1 MVQYP
6 LKLIKGD
13 IPMNKNTLTKTPVVF
28 ALAILC
34 CILWGSAT
42 PSIKMGYEL
51 FQIASGDT
59 ASQILF
65 AGMRF
70 TIAGILTILFGS
82 LLSRKALVPKKQS
95 IPSIVKLAMIQTILQ
110 YVFFYI
116 GHAHTSG
123 VKAAIINGSN
133 VFLAILFAVVIFKY
147 EKMTWAKLAGCIAGF
162 AGIVIINL
170 TGSGIDMS
178 MSFAGEGAIL
188 VSAAAYALSS
198 GMIKK
203 YSQTENP
210 VVLSGYQFFLGG
222 IVMSIAGLAAGGSVT
237 CFTVSSSLLLIY
249 LAMISSVAYTVW
261 GILLKHNPVG
271 KVTVFG
277 FTNPIFGVM
286 LSAIFLG
293 ERNQAFGIQGIAA
306 LILVSAGI
314 FMVNKSKK

>member
-1 MVQYP
+1 
-6 LKLIKGD
+6 
-13 IPMNKNTLTKTPVVF
+13 MNSKALTKTPVVC

-42 PSIKMGYEL
+42 PSIKIGYEV
-51 FQIASGDT
+51 FSIASGDT

-70 TIAGILTILFGS
+70 VLAGFLTILFGS
-82 LLSRKALVPKKQS
+82 ILSRKALVPKKKS
-95 IPSIVKLAMIQTILQ
+95 LAPIVKLAMVQTILQ

-133 VFLAILFAVVIFKY
+133 VFLAILFAVLIFKY
-147 EKMTWAKLAGCIAGF
+147 EKMTWVKLLACIAGF

-170 TGSGIDMS
+170 TGSGFDMS
-178 MSFAGEGAIL
+178 VSLAGEGAIL

-203 YSQTENP
+203 YSQNENP
-210 VVLSGYQFFLGG
+210 VTLSGYQFFLGG
-222 IVMSIAGLAAGGSVT
+222 LVMCIAGLAAGGRVT
-237 CFTVSSSLLLIY
+237 GFNVTSTALLIY

-261 GILLKHNPVG
+261 GILLKYNPVA

-277 FTNPIFGVM
+277 FTNPIFGVL

-293 ERNQAFGIQGIAA
+293 EKNQAFGIQGIIA
-306 LILVSAGI
+306 LALVSFGI
-314 FMVNKSKK
+314 FIINKAKE

>member
-1 MVQYP
+1 
-6 LKLIKGD
+6 
-13 IPMNKNTLTKTPVVF
+13 MNSKALTKAPVVC

-42 PSIKMGYEL
+42 PSIKIGYEV
-51 FQIASGDT
+51 FTIASDDT

-70 TIAGILTILFGS
+70 VLAGFLTVLFGS
-82 LLSRKALVPKKQS
+82 ILSRKVLVPKKKS
-95 IPSIVKLAMIQTILQ
+95 LSPIVKLAMVQTILQ

-133 VFLAILFAVVIFKY
+133 VFLAILFAVLIFKY
-147 EKMTWAKLAGCIAGF
+147 EKMTWVKLLACIAGF

-170 TGSGIDMS
+170 TGSGLDMS
-178 MSFAGEGAIL
+178 VSLAGEGAIL

-203 YSQTENP
+203 YSQNENP
-210 VVLSGYQFFLGG
+210 VTLSGYQFFIGG
-222 IVMSIAGLAAGGSVT
+222 LVMCIAGLVAGGRVT
-237 CFTVSSSLLLIY
+237 GFNVTSTALLIY

-261 GILLKHNPVG
+261 GILLKYNPVA

-277 FTNPIFGVM
+277 FTNPIFGVI

-293 ERNQAFGIQGIAA
+293 EKNQAFGIQGIIA
-306 LILVSAGI
+306 LALVSFGI
-314 FMVNKSKK
+314 FIINKAKE

>member
-1 MVQYP
+1 
-6 LKLIKGD
+6 
-13 IPMNKNTLTKTPVVF
+13 MNSKALTKAPVVC

-42 PSIKMGYEL
+42 PSIKIGYEV
-51 FQIASGDT
+51 FTIASDDT

-70 TIAGILTILFGS
+70 VLAGFLTVLFGS
-82 LLSRKALVPKKQS
+82 ILSRKVLVPKKKS
-95 IPSIVKLAMIQTILQ
+95 LAPIVKLAMVQTILQ

-133 VFLAILFAVVIFKY
+133 VFLAILFAVLIFKY
-147 EKMTWAKLAGCIAGF
+147 EKMTWVKLLACIAGF

-170 TGSGIDMS
+170 TGSGFDMS
-178 MSFAGEGAIL
+178 VSLAGEGAIL

-203 YSQTENP
+203 YSQNENP
-210 VVLSGYQFFLGG
+210 VTLSGYQFFIGG
-222 IVMSIAGLAAGGSVT
+222 LVMCIAGLVAGGRVT
-237 CFTVSSSLLLIY
+237 GFNVTSTALLIY

-261 GILLKHNPVG
+261 GILLKYNPVA

-277 FTNPIFGVM
+277 FTNPIFGVI

-293 ERNQAFGIQGIAA
+293 EKNQAFGIQGIIA
-306 LILVSAGI
+306 LALVSFGI
-314 FMVNKSKK
+314 FIINKAKE

>member
-1 MVQYP
+1 
-6 LKLIKGD
+6 
-13 IPMNKNTLTKTPVVF
+13 MNKNTLTKTPVVC

-42 PSIKMGYEL
+42 PSIKIGYEV
-51 FQIASGDT
+51 FNIASGDT

-70 TIAGILTILFGS
+70 VLAGVLTILFGS
-82 LLSRKALVPKKQS
+82 LLSRKALVPKKKA
-95 IPSIVKLAMIQTILQ
+95 IPSIVKLAMVQTILQ

-133 VFLAILFAVVIFKY
+133 VFLAILFAVLIFRY
-147 EKMTWAKLAGCIAGF
+147 EKMTWVKLIGCISGF

-170 TGSGIDMS
+170 TGNGIDMN
-178 MSFAGEGAIL
+178 MSFLGEGAIL
-188 VSAAAYALSS
+188 ISAAAYALSS

-203 YSQTENP
+203 YSQEENP

-222 IVMSIAGLAAGGSVT
+222 LVMTAAGFIAGGRISG
-237 CFTVSSSLLLIY
+237 FTVSSTMLLIY

-261 GILLKHNPVG
+261 GILLKHNPVA

-277 FTNPIFGVM
+277 FTNPMFGVI

-293 ERNQAFGIQGIAA
+293 EKNQAFGIQGLIA
-306 LILVSAGI
+306 LVLVCFGI
-314 FMVNKSKK
+314 FIINKAKQ

>member
-1 MVQYP
+1 
-6 LKLIKGD
+6 
-13 IPMNKNTLTKTPVVF
+13 MNQNTLTKTPVVC

-42 PSIKMGYEL
+42 PSIKIGYEL
-51 FQIASGDT
+51 FSIASGDT

-70 TIAGILTILFGS
+70 ILAGILTILFGS
-82 LLSRKALVPKKQS
+82 LLSRKALVPKKKS
-95 IPSIVKLAMIQTILQ
+95 IPSIVKLAMVQTILQ

-133 VFLAILFAVVIFKY
+133 VFLSILFAVLIFKY
-147 EKMTWAKLAGCIAGF
+147 EKMTWIKLIGCIAGF

-170 TGSGIDMS
+170 TGGGIDMN
-178 MSFAGEGAIL
+178 MSFLGEGAIL
-188 VSAAAYALSS
+188 ISAAAYALSS

-203 YSQTENP
+203 YSQDENP

-222 IVMSIAGLAAGGSVT
+222 LVMSIAGLIAGGKVSG
-237 CFTVSSSLLLIY
+237 FTFSSTMLLIY

-261 GILLKHNPVG
+261 GVLLKHNPVA

-277 FTNPIFGVM
+277 FTNPMFGVL

-293 ERNQAFGIQGIAA
+293 EKNQAFGIQGIIA
-306 LILVSAGI
+306 LVLVCFGI
-314 FMVNKSKK
+314 FIINKAKK

>member
-1 MVQYP
+1 MKQ
-6 LKLIKGD
+6 
-13 IPMNKNTLTKTPVVF
+13 NTLTKTPVVC

-42 PSIKMGYEL
+42 PSIKIGYKL
-51 FQIASGDT
+51 FEITSDAVG
-59 ASQILF
+59 SQILF

-70 TIAGILTILFGS
+70 VLAGFLTILFGS
-82 LLSRKALVPKKQS
+82 LLSKKVLKPKRES
-95 IPSIVKLAMIQTILQ
+95 MPSIVKLAMVQTILQ
-110 YVFFYI
+110 YLFFYL
-116 GHAHTSG
+116 GHANTSG

-133 VFLAILFAVVIFKY
+133 VFLAILFAVLIFKS
-147 EKMTWAKLAGCIAGF
+147 EKMTWLKLLGCIIGF
-162 AGIVIINL
+162 AGVIVINL
-170 TGSGIDMS
+170 TSGGIDMNMKWS
-178 MSFAGEGAIL
+178 GEGAIL

-203 YSQTENP
+203 YSQNENP

-222 IVMSIAGLAAGGSVT
+222 VVMCIVGLIAGGQVTNFTLAST
-237 CFTVSSSLLLIY
+237 SLLIY

-277 FTNPIFGVM
+277 FTNPMFGVI

-293 ERNQAFGIQGIAA
+293 EKNQAFGIQGIIA
-306 LILVSAGI
+306 LVLVSIGI
-314 FMVNKSKK
+314 YMVNKSKS

>member
-1 MVQYP
+1 
-6 LKLIKGD
+6 
-13 IPMNKNTLTKTPVVF
+13 MNKNTLTKTPVVC

-42 PSIKMGYEL
+42 PSIKIGYEL
-51 FQIASGDT
+51 FSIASDDT

-70 TIAGILTILFGS
+70 VLAGILTILFGS
-82 LLSRKALVPKKQS
+82 ILSRKALVPKKKS
-95 IPSIVKLAMIQTILQ
+95 IPSIVKLAMVQTILQ
-110 YVFFYI
+110 YIFFYI

-133 VFLAILFAVVIFKY
+133 VFLSILFAVLIFKY
-147 EKMTWAKLAGCIAGF
+147 EKMTLVKLIGCIAGF

-170 TGSGIDMS
+170 TGGGIDMH
-178 MSFAGEGAIL
+178 MSFLGEGAIL
-188 VSAAAYALSS
+188 ISAAAYALSS

-203 YSQTENP
+203 YSQDENP

-222 IVMSIAGLAAGGSVT
+222 LVMSIAGLAAGGKVT
-237 CFTVSSSLLLIY
+237 GFTFGATMLLIY

-261 GILLKHNPVG
+261 GILLKHNPVA

-277 FTNPIFGVM
+277 FTNPMFGVL

-293 ERNQAFGIQGIAA
+293 EKNQAFGIQGIIA
-306 LILVSAGI
+306 LVLVCFGI
-314 FMVNKSKK
+314 FIINKAKK

>member
-1 MVQYP
+1 
-6 LKLIKGD
+6 
-13 IPMNKNTLTKTPVVF
+13 MNKNTLTKTPVVC

-42 PSIKMGYEL
+42 PSIKIGYEL
-51 FQIASGDT
+51 FSIASDDT

-70 TIAGILTILFGS
+70 VLAGILTILFGS
-82 LLSRKALVPKKQS
+82 ILSRKALVPKKKS
-95 IPSIVKLAMIQTILQ
+95 IPFIVKLAMVQTILQ
-110 YVFFYI
+110 YIFFYI

-133 VFLAILFAVVIFKY
+133 VFLSILFAVLIFKY
-147 EKMTWAKLAGCIAGF
+147 EKMTLVKLIGCIAGF

-170 TGSGIDMS
+170 TGGGIDMH
-178 MSFAGEGAIL
+178 MSFLGEGAIL
-188 VSAAAYALSS
+188 ISAAAYALSS

-203 YSQTENP
+203 YSQDENP

-222 IVMSIAGLAAGGSVT
+222 LVMSIAGLAAGGKVT
-237 CFTVSSSLLLIY
+237 GFTFGATMLLIY

-261 GILLKHNPVG
+261 GILLKHNPVA

-277 FTNPIFGVM
+277 FTNPMFGVL

-293 ERNQAFGIQGIAA
+293 EKNQAFGIQGIIA
-306 LILVSAGI
+306 LVLVCFGI
-314 FMVNKSKK
+314 FIINKAKK

>member
-1 MVQYP
+1 
-6 LKLIKGD
+6 
-13 IPMNKNTLTKTPVVF
+13 MNKNTLTKTPVVC

-42 PSIKMGYEL
+42 PSIKIGYEL
-51 FQIASGDT
+51 FNIASNDT
-59 ASQILF
+59 AAQILF

-70 TIAGILTILFGS
+70 VLAGILTILFGS
-82 LLSRKALVPKKQS
+82 LLSKKALIPKKKS
-95 IPSIVKLAMIQTILQ
+95 IPSIVKLAMVQTILQ

-133 VFLAILFAVVIFKY
+133 VFLAILFAVLIFKY
-147 EKMTWAKLAGCIAGF
+147 EKMTWVKLIGCISGF
-162 AGIVIINL
+162 LGIVIINL
-170 TGSGIDMS
+170 TGNGIDMN
-178 MSFAGEGAIL
+178 MSFLGEGAIL
-188 VSAAAYALSS
+188 ISAAAYALSS

-203 YSQTENP
+203 YSQEENP

-222 IVMSIAGLAAGGSVT
+222 LVMTAAGLISGGRVT
-237 CFTVSSSLLLIY
+237 GFTLNSTLLLIY

-277 FTNPIFGVM
+277 FTNPMFGVI

-293 ERNQAFGIQGIAA
+293 EKNQAFGIQGLIA
-306 LILVSAGI
+306 LILVCFGI
-314 FMVNKSKK
+314 FIINKAKK

>member
-1 MVQYP
+1 
-6 LKLIKGD
+6 
-13 IPMNKNTLTKTPVVF
+13 MNSKTLTKTPVVC

-42 PSIKMGYEL
+42 PAIKKGYE
-51 FQIASGDT
+51 FFAIASDDT
-59 ASQILF
+59 AAQILF

-70 TIAGILTILFGS
+70 VLAGVLTILFGS
-82 LLSRKALVPKKQS
+82 ILSRKPLTPKKKS
-95 IPSIVKLAMIQTILQ
+95 LPLIAKLAMVQTILQ

-133 VFLAILFAVVIFKY
+133 VFLAILFAVLIFKY
-147 EKMTWAKLAGCIAGF
+147 EKMTWKKLAACIAGF

-170 TGSGIDMS
+170 TGSGIDMDL
-178 MSFAGEGAIL
+178 SFAGEGAIL

-203 YSQTENP
+203 YSQSENP

-222 IVMSIAGLAAGGSVT
+222 VVMCTAGFIAGGRVTVFTAQSVA
-237 CFTVSSSLLLIY
+237 LLIY

-261 GILLKHNPVG
+261 GILLKYNPVG

-277 FTNPIFGVM
+277 FTNPIFGVI
-286 LSAIFLG
+286 LSAVFLH
-293 ERNQAFGIQGIAA
+293 ESNQAFGVQGIIA
-306 LILVSAGI
+306 LLLVSLGI
-314 FMVNKSKK
+314 FVINKAKE

>member
-1 MVQYP
+1 
-6 LKLIKGD
+6 
-13 IPMNKNTLTKTPVVF
+13 MNQNTLTKTPVVC

-42 PSIKMGYEL
+42 PSIKIGYEL
-51 FQIASGDT
+51 FNIASGDT

-70 TIAGILTILFGS
+70 ILAGILTILFGS
-82 LLSRKALVPKKQS
+82 LLSRKALVPKKKS
-95 IPSIVKLAMIQTILQ
+95 IPSIVKLAMVQTILQ

-133 VFLAILFAVVIFKY
+133 VFLSILFAVLIFKY
-147 EKMTWAKLAGCIAGF
+147 EKMTWVKLIGCIAGF

-170 TGSGIDMS
+170 TGGGIDMN
-178 MSFAGEGAIL
+178 MSFLGEGAIL
-188 VSAAAYALSS
+188 ISAAAYALSS

-203 YSQTENP
+203 YSQDENP

-222 IVMSIAGLAAGGSVT
+222 LVMSIAGLIAGGKVSG
-237 CFTVSSSLLLIY
+237 FTFSSTMLLIY

-261 GILLKHNPVG
+261 GVLLKHNPVA

-277 FTNPIFGVM
+277 FTNPMFGVL

-293 ERNQAFGIQGIAA
+293 EKNQAFGIQGIIA
-306 LILVSAGI
+306 LVLVCFGI
-314 FMVNKSKK
+314 FIINKAKK

>member
-1 MVQYP
+1 
-6 LKLIKGD
+6 
-13 IPMNKNTLTKTPVVF
+13 MNKNTLTKTPVVC

-42 PSIKMGYEL
+42 PSIKIGYKV
-51 FQIASGDT
+51 FGIASGDT

-70 TIAGILTILFGS
+70 VLAGILTVLFGS
-82 LLSRKALVPKKQS
+82 ILSKKALKPKKES
-95 IPSIVKLAMIQTILQ
+95 VFPIVKLAMVQTILQ

-133 VFLAILFAVVIFKY
+133 VFLAILIAVFVFKY
-147 EKMTWAKLAGCIAGF
+147 EKMTWVKLVGCIAGF

-170 TGSGIDMS
+170 TGSGIDMN
-178 MSFAGEGAIL
+178 MSLAGEGAIFI
-188 VSAAAYALSS
+188 SAAAYALSS

-203 YSQTENP
+203 YSQNENP

-222 IVMSIAGLAAGGSVT
+222 AVMCVAGLIAGGRISGFNIGS
-237 CFTVSSSLLLIY
+237 SALLIY
-249 LAMISSVAYTVW
+249 LAMISSVAYTIW
-261 GILLKHNPVG
+261 GILLKYNPVA

-277 FTNPIFGVM
+277 FTNPIFGVI

-293 ERNQAFGIQGIAA
+293 EKNQAFGVQGIIA
-306 LILVSAGI
+306 LLLVSFGI
-314 FMVNKSKK
+314 FVINKAKK

>member
-1 MVQYP
+1 
-6 LKLIKGD
+6 
-13 IPMNKNTLTKTPVVF
+13 MNKNTLTKTPVVC

-42 PSIKMGYEL
+42 PSIKIGYEL
-51 FQIASGDT
+51 FNIASGDT

-70 TIAGILTILFGS
+70 ILAGILTILFGS
-82 LLSRKALVPKKQS
+82 LLSRKALVPKKKS
-95 IPSIVKLAMIQTILQ
+95 IPSIVKLAMVQTILQ

-133 VFLAILFAVVIFKY
+133 VFLSILFAVLIFKY
-147 EKMTWAKLAGCIAGF
+147 EKMTWVKLIGCIAGF

-170 TGSGIDMS
+170 TGGGIDMN
-178 MSFAGEGAIL
+178 MSFLGEGAIL
-188 VSAAAYALSS
+188 ISAAAYALSS

-203 YSQTENP
+203 YSQDENP

-222 IVMSIAGLAAGGSVT
+222 LVMTIAGLIAGGRVT
-237 CFTVSSSLLLIY
+237 GFTFSSTMLLIY

-261 GILLKHNPVG
+261 GILLKHNPVA

-277 FTNPIFGVM
+277 FTNPMFGVL

-293 ERNQAFGIQGIAA
+293 EKNQAFGIQGIIA
-306 LILVSAGI
+306 LLLVCFGI
-314 FMVNKSKK
+314 FIINKAKK

>member
-1 MVQYP
+1 
-6 LKLIKGD
+6 
-13 IPMNKNTLTKTPVVF
+13 MNSKALTKAPVVC

-42 PSIKMGYEL
+42 PSIKIGYEV
-51 FQIASGDT
+51 FTIASDDT

-70 TIAGILTILFGS
+70 VLAGFLTVLFGS
-82 LLSRKALVPKKQS
+82 ILSRKVLVPKKKS
-95 IPSIVKLAMIQTILQ
+95 LAPIVKLAMVQTILQ

-133 VFLAILFAVVIFKY
+133 VFLAILFAVLIFKY
-147 EKMTWAKLAGCIAGF
+147 EKMTWVKLLACIAGF

-170 TGSGIDMS
+170 TGSGFDMS
-178 MSFAGEGAIL
+178 VSLAGEGAIL

-203 YSQTENP
+203 YSQNENP
-210 VVLSGYQFFLGG
+210 VTLSGYQFFLGG
-222 IVMSIAGLAAGGSVT
+222 LVMCIAGLVAGGRVT
-237 CFTVSSSLLLIY
+237 GFNVTSTALLIY

-261 GILLKHNPVG
+261 GILLKYNPVA

-277 FTNPIFGVM
+277 FTNPIFGVI

-293 ERNQAFGIQGIAA
+293 EKNQAFGIQGIIA
-306 LILVSAGI
+306 LALVSFGI
-314 FMVNKSKK
+314 FIINKAKE

>member
-1 MVQYP
+1 
-6 LKLIKGD
+6 
-13 IPMNKNTLTKTPVVF
+13 MNKNALTKTPVVC

-42 PSIKMGYEL
+42 PSIKIGYEV
-51 FQIASGDT
+51 FNIASGDT

-70 TIAGILTILFGS
+70 VLAGFLTILFGS
-82 LLSRKALVPKKQS
+82 LLSKKALIPKKKS
-95 IPSIVKLAMIQTILQ
+95 LAPIAKLAMVQTILQ

-147 EKMTWAKLAGCIAGF
+147 EKMTWVKLIACISGF

-170 TGSGIDMS
+170 TGNGIDMN

-203 YSQTENP
+203 YSQDENP
-210 VVLSGYQFFLGG
+210 VILSGYQFFLGG
-222 IVMSIAGLAAGGSVT
+222 AVMCAAGLAAGGRISG
-237 CFTVSSSLLLIY
+237 FTVTSTALLIY

-261 GILLKHNPVG
+261 GILLKYNPVG

-277 FTNPIFGVM
+277 FTNPIFGVI
-286 LSAIFLG
+286 LSAIFLN
-293 ERNQAFGIQGIAA
+293 EKNQAFGLQGILA
-306 LILVSAGI
+306 LALVSLGI
-314 FMVNKSKK
+314 FIINKAKE

>member
-1 MVQYP
+1 M
-6 LKLIKGD
+6 
-13 IPMNKNTLTKTPVVF
+13 MNKNTLTKTPVVC

-42 PSIKMGYEL
+42 PSIKIGYEL
-51 FQIASGDT
+51 FNIASNDT
-59 ASQILF
+59 AAQILF

-70 TIAGILTILFGS
+70 VLAGILTILFGS
-82 LLSRKALVPKKQS
+82 LLSKKTLIPKKKS
-95 IPSIVKLAMIQTILQ
+95 IPSIVKLAMVQTILQ

-133 VFLAILFAVVIFKY
+133 VFLAILFAVLIFKY
-147 EKMTWAKLAGCIAGF
+147 EKMTWVKLIGCISGF
-162 AGIVIINL
+162 LGIVIINL
-170 TGSGIDMS
+170 TGNGIDMN
-178 MSFAGEGAIL
+178 MSFLGEGAIL
-188 VSAAAYALSS
+188 ISAAAYALSS

-203 YSQTENP
+203 YSQEENP

-222 IVMSIAGLAAGGSVT
+222 LVMTAAGLISGGRVT
-237 CFTVSSSLLLIY
+237 GFTLNSTLLLIY

-277 FTNPIFGVM
+277 FTNPMFGVI

-293 ERNQAFGIQGIAA
+293 EKNQAFGIQGLIA
-306 LILVSAGI
+306 LVLVCFGI
-314 FMVNKSKK
+314 FIINKAKK

>member
-1 MVQYP
+1 
-6 LKLIKGD
+6 
-13 IPMNKNTLTKTPVVF
+13 MNKNTLTKTPVVC

-42 PSIKMGYEL
+42 PSIKIGYEL
-51 FQIASGDT
+51 FNIASGDT

-70 TIAGILTILFGS
+70 VLAGILTILFGS
-82 LLSRKALVPKKQS
+82 LLSKKALVPKKQA
-95 IPSIVKLAMIQTILQ
+95 IPSIVKLAMVQTILQ

-133 VFLAILFAVVIFKY
+133 VFLAILFAVLIFKH
-147 EKMTWAKLAGCIAGF
+147 EKMTWVKLIGCISGF

-170 TGSGIDMS
+170 TDGGIDMN
-178 MSFAGEGAIL
+178 MSFLGEGAIL
-188 VSAAAYALSS
+188 ISAAAYALSS

-203 YSQTENP
+203 YSQDENP
-210 VVLSGYQFFLGG
+210 VILSGYQFFLGG
-222 IVMSIAGLAAGGSVT
+222 LVMTAAGLIAGGRISG
-237 CFTVSSSLLLIY
+237 FTASSTLLLIY

-261 GILLKHNPVG
+261 GILLKYNPVA

-277 FTNPIFGVM
+277 FTNPMFGVI
-286 LSAIFLG
+286 LSAIFLS
-293 ERNQAFGIQGIAA
+293 EKNQAFGIQGIAA
-306 LILVSAGI
+306 LLLVCFGI
-314 FMVNKSKK
+314 FIINKAKNS

>member
-1 MVQYP
+1 
-6 LKLIKGD
+6 
-13 IPMNKNTLTKTPVVF
+13 MNKNTLTKTPVVC

-42 PSIKMGYEL
+42 PSIKIGYEL
-51 FQIASGDT
+51 FNIASGDT

-65 AGMRF
+65 AGIRF
-70 TIAGILTILFGS
+70 VLAGILTILFGS
-82 LLSRKALVPKKQS
+82 LLSKKALVPKKKS
-95 IPSIVKLAMIQTILQ
+95 VPSIVKLAMVQTILQ

-133 VFLAILFAVVIFKY
+133 VFLAILFAVLIFKY
-147 EKMTWAKLAGCIAGF
+147 EKMTWVKLLGCIAGF

-170 TGSGIDMS
+170 TGSGIDMN
-178 MSFAGEGAIL
+178 MTFLGEGAIL
-188 VSAAAYALSS
+188 ISAAAYALSS

-203 YSQTENP
+203 YSQDENP

-222 IVMSIAGLAAGGSVT
+222 AVMTIAGLIAGGRISG
-237 CFTVSSSLLLIY
+237 FTINSTLLLIY

-261 GILLKHNPVG
+261 GILLKHNPVA

-277 FTNPIFGVM
+277 FTNPMFGVL
-286 LSAIFLG
+286 LSALFLG
-293 ERNQAFGIQGIAA
+293 ETSQAFGVQGIIA
-306 LILVSAGI
+306 LVLVCFGI
-314 FMVNKSKK
+314 FIINREK

>member
-1 MVQYP
+1 
-6 LKLIKGD
+6 
-13 IPMNKNTLTKTPVVF
+13 MNSKALTKAPVVC

-42 PSIKMGYEL
+42 PSIKIGYEV
-51 FQIASGDT
+51 FTIASDDT

-70 TIAGILTILFGS
+70 VLAGFLTVLFGS
-82 LLSRKALVPKKQS
+82 ILSRKVLVPKKKS
-95 IPSIVKLAMIQTILQ
+95 LAPIVKLAMVQTILQ

-133 VFLAILFAVVIFKY
+133 VFLAILFAVLIFKY
-147 EKMTWAKLAGCIAGF
+147 EKMTWVKLLACIAGF

-170 TGSGIDMS
+170 TGSGLDMS
-178 MSFAGEGAIL
+178 VSLAGEGAIL

-203 YSQTENP
+203 YSQNENP
-210 VVLSGYQFFLGG
+210 VTLSGYQFFIGG
-222 IVMSIAGLAAGGSVT
+222 LVMCIAGLVAGGRVT
-237 CFTVSSSLLLIY
+237 GFNVTSTALLIY

-261 GILLKHNPVG
+261 GILLKYNPVA

-277 FTNPIFGVM
+277 FTNPIFGVI

-293 ERNQAFGIQGIAA
+293 EKNQAFGIQGIIA
-306 LILVSAGI
+306 LALVSFGI
-314 FMVNKSKK
+314 FIINKAKE

>member
-1 MVQYP
+1 
-6 LKLIKGD
+6 
-13 IPMNKNTLTKTPVVF
+13 MNKNTLTKTPVVC

-42 PSIKMGYEL
+42 PSIKIGYEL
-51 FQIASGDT
+51 FNIASNDT
-59 ASQILF
+59 AAQILF

-70 TIAGILTILFGS
+70 VLAGILTILFGS
-82 LLSRKALVPKKQS
+82 LLSKKALIPKKKS
-95 IPSIVKLAMIQTILQ
+95 IPSIVKLAMVQTILQ

-133 VFLAILFAVVIFKY
+133 VFLAILFAVLIFKY
-147 EKMTWAKLAGCIAGF
+147 EKMTWVKLIGCISGF
-162 AGIVIINL
+162 LGIVIINL
-170 TGSGIDMS
+170 TGNGIDMN
-178 MSFAGEGAIL
+178 MSFLGEGAIL
-188 VSAAAYALSS
+188 ISAAAYALSS

-203 YSQTENP
+203 YSQEENP

-222 IVMSIAGLAAGGSVT
+222 LVMTAAGLISGGRVT
-237 CFTVSSSLLLIY
+237 GFTLNSTLLLIY

-277 FTNPIFGVM
+277 FTNPMFGVI

-293 ERNQAFGIQGIAA
+293 EKNQAFGIQGLIA
-306 LILVSAGI
+306 LVLVCFGI
-314 FMVNKSKK
+314 FIINKAKK

>member
-1 MVQYP
+1 
-6 LKLIKGD
+6 
-13 IPMNKNTLTKTPVVF
+13 MNQNTLTKTPVVC

-42 PSIKMGYEL
+42 PSIKIGYEL
-51 FQIASGDT
+51 FSIASGDT

-70 TIAGILTILFGS
+70 ILAGILTILFGS
-82 LLSRKALVPKKQS
+82 LLSRKALVPKKKS
-95 IPSIVKLAMIQTILQ
+95 IPSIVKLAMVQTILQ

-133 VFLAILFAVVIFKY
+133 VFLSILFAVLIFKY
-147 EKMTWAKLAGCIAGF
+147 EKTTWVKLIGCIAGF

-170 TGSGIDMS
+170 TGGGIDMN
-178 MSFAGEGAIL
+178 MSFLGEGAIL
-188 VSAAAYALSS
+188 ISAAAYALSS

-203 YSQTENP
+203 YSQDENP

-222 IVMSIAGLAAGGSVT
+222 LVMTIAGLIAGGRVT
-237 CFTVSSSLLLIY
+237 GFTFSSTMLLIY

-261 GILLKHNPVG
+261 GILLKHNPVA

-277 FTNPIFGVM
+277 FTNPMFGVL

-293 ERNQAFGIQGIAA
+293 EKNQAFGIQGIIA
-306 LILVSAGI
+306 LLLVCFGI
-314 FMVNKSKK
+314 FIINKAKK

>member
-1 MVQYP
+1 
-6 LKLIKGD
+6 
-13 IPMNKNTLTKTPVVF
+13 MNQNTLTKTPVVC

-42 PSIKMGYEL
+42 PSIKIGYKL
-51 FQIASGDT
+51 FNIASGDT

-70 TIAGILTILFGS
+70 VLAGILTILFGS
-82 LLSRKALVPKKQS
+82 LLSRKALVPKKKS
-95 IPSIVKLAMIQTILQ
+95 IPSIVKLAMVQTILQ

-133 VFLAILFAVVIFKY
+133 VFLSILFAVLIFKY
-147 EKMTWAKLAGCIAGF
+147 EKMTWVKLIGCIAGF

-170 TGSGIDMS
+170 TGGGIDMN
-178 MSFAGEGAIL
+178 MSFLGEGAIL
-188 VSAAAYALSS
+188 ISAAAYALSS

-203 YSQTENP
+203 YSQDENP

-222 IVMSIAGLAAGGSVT
+222 LVMSIAGLIAGGKVSG
-237 CFTVSSSLLLIY
+237 FTFSSTMLLIY

-261 GILLKHNPVG
+261 GVLLKHNPVA

-277 FTNPIFGVM
+277 FTNPMFGVL
-286 LSAIFLG
+286 LSAIFLD
-293 ERNQAFGIQGIAA
+293 EKNQAFGIQGIIA
-306 LILVSAGI
+306 LVLVCFGI
-314 FMVNKSKK
+314 FIINKAKK

>member
-1 MVQYP
+1 
-6 LKLIKGD
+6 
-13 IPMNKNTLTKTPVVF
+13 MNQNTLTKTPVVC

-42 PSIKMGYEL
+42 PSIKIGYEL
-51 FQIASGDT
+51 FSIASGDT

-70 TIAGILTILFGS
+70 ILAGILTILFGS
-82 LLSRKALVPKKQS
+82 LLSRKALVPKKKS
-95 IPSIVKLAMIQTILQ
+95 IPSIVKLAMVQTILQ

-133 VFLAILFAVVIFKY
+133 VFLSILFAVLIFKY
-147 EKMTWAKLAGCIAGF
+147 EKMTWIKLIGCIAGF

-170 TGSGIDMS
+170 TGGGIDMN
-178 MSFAGEGAIL
+178 MSFLGEGAIL
-188 VSAAAYALSS
+188 ISAAAYALSS

-203 YSQTENP
+203 YSQDENP

-222 IVMSIAGLAAGGSVT
+222 LVMSIAGLIAGGKVSG
-237 CFTVSSSLLLIY
+237 FTFSSTMLLIY

-261 GILLKHNPVG
+261 GVLLKHNPVA

-277 FTNPIFGVM
+277 FTNPMFGVL

-293 ERNQAFGIQGIAA
+293 EKNQAFGIQGLS
-306 LILVSAGI
+306 LIHI
-314 FMVNKSKK
+314 

>member
-1 MVQYP
+1 
-6 LKLIKGD
+6 
-13 IPMNKNTLTKTPVVF
+13 MNKNTLTKTPVVC

-42 PSIKMGYEL
+42 PSIKIGYEL
-51 FQIASGDT
+51 FSIASGDT

-70 TIAGILTILFGS
+70 VLAGMLTILFGS
-82 LLSRKALVPKKQS
+82 LLSRKALVPKKKS
-95 IPSIVKLAMIQTILQ
+95 IPSIVKLAMVQTILQ

-133 VFLAILFAVVIFKY
+133 VFLSILFAVLIFKY
-147 EKMTWAKLAGCIAGF
+147 EKMTWVKLIGCIAGF
-162 AGIVIINL
+162 AGIVVINL
-170 TGSGIDMS
+170 TGGGIDMN
-178 MSFAGEGAIL
+178 MSFLGEGAIL
-188 VSAAAYALSS
+188 ISAAAYALSS

-203 YSQTENP
+203 YSQDENP
-210 VVLSGYQFFLGG
+210 VTLSGCQFFLGG
-222 IVMSIAGLAAGGSVT
+222 AVMSVAGLIAGGKVT
-237 CFTVSSSLLLIY
+237 GFTFSSTMLLIY

-261 GILLKHNPVG
+261 GILLKHNPVA

-277 FTNPIFGVM
+277 FTNPIFGVL

-293 ERNQAFGIQGIAA
+293 ERNQAFGIQGIIA
-306 LILVSAGI
+306 LVLVCFGI
-314 FMVNKSKK
+314 FIINKAKK

>member
-1 MVQYP
+1 
-6 LKLIKGD
+6 
-13 IPMNKNTLTKTPVVF
+13 MNQNTLTKTPVVC

-42 PSIKMGYEL
+42 PSIKIGYEL
-51 FQIASGDT
+51 FSIASGDT

-70 TIAGILTILFGS
+70 ILAGILTILFGS
-82 LLSRKALVPKKQS
+82 LLSRKALVPKKKS
-95 IPSIVKLAMIQTILQ
+95 IPSIVKLAMVQTILQ

-133 VFLAILFAVVIFKY
+133 VFLSILFAVLIFKY
-147 EKMTWAKLAGCIAGF
+147 EKMTWVKLIGCIAGF

-170 TGSGIDMS
+170 TGGGIDMN
-178 MSFAGEGAIL
+178 MSFLGEGAIL
-188 VSAAAYALSS
+188 ISAAAYALSS

-203 YSQTENP
+203 YSQDENP

-222 IVMSIAGLAAGGSVT
+222 LVMSIAGLIAGGKVSG
-237 CFTVSSSLLLIY
+237 FTFSSTMLLIY

-261 GILLKHNPVG
+261 GVLLKHNPVA

-277 FTNPIFGVM
+277 FTNPMFGVL
-286 LSAIFLG
+286 LSAIFLD
-293 ERNQAFGIQGIAA
+293 EKNQAFGIQGIIA
-306 LILVSAGI
+306 LVLVCFGI
-314 FMVNKSKK
+314 FIINKAKK

>member
-1 MVQYP
+1 
-6 LKLIKGD
+6 
-13 IPMNKNTLTKTPVVF
+13 MNKNVLTKTPVVC

-42 PSIKMGYEL
+42 PSIKIGYEV
-51 FQIASGDT
+51 FSIASGDT

-70 TIAGILTILFGS
+70 VLAGILTILFGS
-82 LLSRKALVPKKQS
+82 IISKKTLVPKKKS
-95 IPSIVKLAMIQTILQ
+95 FFPIAKLAMVQTILQ

-116 GHAHTSG
+116 GHAHTTG

-133 VFLAILFAVVIFKY
+133 VFLAILFAVFIFKY
-147 EKMTWAKLAGCIAGF
+147 EKMTWVKLLGCIAGF

-178 MSFAGEGAIL
+178 LSFAGEGAIL
-188 VSAAAYALSS
+188 ISAAAYALSS

-203 YSQTENP
+203 YSQDENP

-222 IVMSIAGLAAGGSVT
+222 AVMAIAGFIAGGRISG
-237 CFTVSSSLLLIY
+237 FTLGSTALLIY

-261 GILLKHNPVG
+261 GILLKYNPVA

-277 FTNPIFGVM
+277 FTNPIFGVI

-293 ERNQAFGIQGIAA
+293 EKNQAFGVQGIIA
-306 LILVSAGI
+306 LVLVSFGI
-314 FMVNKSKK
+314 FIINKAKK

>member
-1 MVQYP
+1 
-6 LKLIKGD
+6 
-13 IPMNKNTLTKTPVVF
+13 MNNKTLTKTPVVC

-42 PSIKMGYEL
+42 PSIKIGYEV
-51 FQIASGDT
+51 FNIAASDT
-59 ASQILF
+59 AAQILF

-70 TIAGILTILFGS
+70 VLAGFLTILFGS
-82 LLSRKALVPKKQS
+82 MLSKKALVPKKKS
-95 IPSIVKLAMIQTILQ
+95 LAPIAKLAMVQTILQ

-133 VFLAILFAVVIFKY
+133 VFLAILFAVLIFKY
-147 EKMTWAKLAGCIAGF
+147 EKMTWIKLIACICGF

-170 TGSGIDMS
+170 SGAGSNIDLNFT
-178 MSFAGEGAIL
+178 FAGEGSIII
-188 VSAAAYALSS
+188 SATAYALSS

-203 YSQTENP
+203 YSQDENP

-222 IVMSIAGLAAGGSVT
+222 GVLCIAGLIAGGRISG
-237 CFTVSSSLLLIY
+237 FTASATALLIY

-261 GILLKHNPVG
+261 GILLKYNPVA

-277 FTNPIFGVM
+277 FTNPIFGVI

-293 ERNQAFGIQGIAA
+293 EKNQAFGLQGIIA

-314 FMVNKSKK
+314 YMINRAKE

>member
-1 MVQYP
+1 
-6 LKLIKGD
+6 
-13 IPMNKNTLTKTPVVF
+13 MNQNTLTKTPVVC

-42 PSIKMGYEL
+42 PSIKIGYEL
-51 FQIASGDT
+51 FSIASGDT

-70 TIAGILTILFGS
+70 ILAGILTILFGS
-82 LLSRKALVPKKQS
+82 LLSRKALVPKKKS
-95 IPSIVKLAMIQTILQ
+95 IPSIVKLAMVQTILQ

-133 VFLAILFAVVIFKY
+133 VFLSILFAVLIFKY
-147 EKMTWAKLAGCIAGF
+147 EKMTWVKLIGCIAGF

-170 TGSGIDMS
+170 TGGGIDMN
-178 MSFAGEGAIL
+178 MSFLGEGAIL
-188 VSAAAYALSS
+188 ISAAAYALSS

-203 YSQTENP
+203 YSQDENP

-222 IVMSIAGLAAGGSVT
+222 LVMSIAGLIAGGKVSG
-237 CFTVSSSLLLIY
+237 FTFSSTMLLIY

-261 GILLKHNPVG
+261 GVLLKHNPVA

-277 FTNPIFGVM
+277 FTNPMFGVL
-286 LSAIFLG
+286 LSAIFLD
-293 ERNQAFGIQGIAA
+293 EKKQAFGIQGIIA
-306 LILVSAGI
+306 LVLVCFGI
-314 FMVNKSKK
+314 FIINKAKK

>member
-1 MVQYP
+1 
-6 LKLIKGD
+6 
-13 IPMNKNTLTKTPVVF
+13 MNKNTLTKTPVVC

-42 PSIKMGYEL
+42 PSIKIGYKL
-51 FQIASGDT
+51 FNIASGDT

-70 TIAGILTILFGS
+70 VLAGILTILFGS
-82 LLSRKALVPKKQS
+82 LLSRKALVPKKKS
-95 IPSIVKLAMIQTILQ
+95 IPSIVKLAMVQTILQ

-133 VFLAILFAVVIFKY
+133 VFLSILFAVLIFKY
-147 EKMTWAKLAGCIAGF
+147 EKMTWVKLIGCIAGF

-170 TGSGIDMS
+170 TGGGIDMN
-178 MSFAGEGAIL
+178 MSFLGEGAIL
-188 VSAAAYALSS
+188 ISAAAYALSS

-203 YSQTENP
+203 YSQDENP

-222 IVMSIAGLAAGGSVT
+222 LVMSIAGLIAGGKVSG
-237 CFTVSSSLLLIY
+237 FTFSSTMLLIY

-261 GILLKHNPVG
+261 GVLLKHNPVA

-277 FTNPIFGVM
+277 FTNPMFGVL

-293 ERNQAFGIQGIAA
+293 EKNQAFGIQGIIA
-306 LILVSAGI
+306 LVLVCFGI
-314 FMVNKSKK
+314 FIINKAKK